1 MSDKG
6 EKDVR
11 LMAKDEFFYNRSS
24 LKHKLV
30 AAVSNGE
37 ELAARELRFLL
48 KIEKPESLRGSPL
61 KR

>member
-11 LMAKDEFFYNRSS
+11 LMDKGEIIYSRSS

-30 AAVSNGE
+30 AVVANGE

-48 KIEKPESLRGSPL
+48 KMEKPESLRGSSL
-61 KR
+61 KK